1 MTEPKSSETTE
12 TTDDASNVVELSAE
26 KPSLIQRIVAEV
38 KGRPFA
44 YSVLGVSLVAGPI
57 IATMIFPQAPPG
69 AAATGGLLF
78 GVYAALCAVPQ
89 KFM

>member
-1 MTEPKSSETTE
+1 MSESDEEYSMTDIDSSP
-12 TTDDASNVVELSAE
+12 
-26 KPSLIQRIVAEV
+26 KPSLVQKIVKEI
-38 KGRPFA
+38 KSRPFA
-44 YSVLGVSLVAGPI
+44 YGVLAAALVGGPI

-69 AAATGGLLF
+69 AAAAGGLIF

>member
-1 MTEPKSSETTE
+1 MT
-12 TTDDASNVVELSAE
+12 DAESPD
-26 KPSLIQRIVAEV
+26 KPMTGDSIPDKLTLAQKIVKEV

-44 YSVLGVSLVAGPI
+44 YSVLAVSLVAGPI

-69 AAATGGLLF
+69 AAAVGGLLF
-78 GVYAALCAVPQ
+78 GVYGALCAVPQ